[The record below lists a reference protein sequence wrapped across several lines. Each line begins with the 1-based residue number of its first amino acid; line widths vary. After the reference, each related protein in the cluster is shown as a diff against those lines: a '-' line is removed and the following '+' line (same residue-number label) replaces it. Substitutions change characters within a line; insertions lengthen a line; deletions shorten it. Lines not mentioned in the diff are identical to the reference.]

1 MPELAP
7 PISVSAVQWQI
18 IQDILIKV
26 APKIE
31 VWAFGSR
38 AKFTAKPYSD
48 LDLVF
53 LGGHPLTLNQMADLS
68 NAFVDSDLPF
78 KVDVVDWS
86 TISQEFK
93 NIILEHYVP
102 IQKN

>member
-26 APKIE
+26 APNSE

-53 LGGHPLTLNQMADLS
+53 LGEHPLTLNQMADLS

-78 KVDVVDWS
+78 KVDVVNWS
-86 TISQEFK
+86 MISQEFRS
-93 NIILEHYVP
+93 IILEHYVP
-102 IQKN
+102 IKK